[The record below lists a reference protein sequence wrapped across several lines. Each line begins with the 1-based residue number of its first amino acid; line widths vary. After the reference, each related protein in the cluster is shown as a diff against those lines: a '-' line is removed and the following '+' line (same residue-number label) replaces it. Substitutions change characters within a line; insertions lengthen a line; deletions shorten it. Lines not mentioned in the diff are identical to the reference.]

1 MLVMEFVSVKETLL
15 KTITGILQPI
25 KDISISNLDTPLQI
39 LTAYNSIADNE
50 IHQVNIDSLKQALR
64 YMVTDDLG

>member
-1 MLVMEFVSVKETLL
+1 MEFVSVKETLL